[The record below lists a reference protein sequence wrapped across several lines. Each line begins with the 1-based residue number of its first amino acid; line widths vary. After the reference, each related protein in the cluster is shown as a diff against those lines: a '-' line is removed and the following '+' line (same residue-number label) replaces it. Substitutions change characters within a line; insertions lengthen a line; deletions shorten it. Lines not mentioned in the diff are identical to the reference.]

1 MSGKMKELQPI
12 NQNVLLELS
21 EDKAE
26 QKTAS
31 GIIIP
36 DSAQEKQ
43 EVAKVVATGN
53 IENVEIAP
61 GDQVLYKKYSGTE
74 IEFEGKTYLV
84 VPYADILSKV
94 VETESI

>member
-1 MSGKMKELQPI
+1 MKELQPI

-43 EVAKVVATGN
+43 EVAKVIATGN

-74 IEFEGKTYLV
+74 VEFEGKTYLV